1 MLMSEGLSEMA
12 QLRDNAAARRLEMDE
27 GGQTVFADY
36 RRSGGR
42 LIIDHVEAPLAL
54 RGTGAAGRF
63 MAALAA
69 DARAAGEKI
78 VPLCGYAAAW
88 LQRHPDHRDLVA

>member
-1 MLMSEGLSEMA
+1 MTL
-12 QLRDNAAARRLEMDE
+12 LRDNAADSRFEME
-27 GGQTVFADY
+27 EAGQIVFADY
-36 RRSGGR
+36 RRAGGR
-42 LIIDHVEAPLAL
+42 LIIDHVEAPPVL

-63 MAALAA
+63 MERLAA

-88 LQRHPDHRDLVA
+88 LHRHPEHRDLIA

>member
-1 MLMSEGLSEMA
+1 MA

-27 GGQTVFADY
+27 GGHTVFADY
-36 RRSGGR
+36 RRAGGR
-42 LIIDHVEAPLAL
+42 LIIDHVEAPPVL

-88 LQRHPDHRDLVA
+88 LQRHADHRDLIA